1 MNVFEVL
8 GSFRIDKNQGLTDLK
23 EVNTQGETAAKNIEQ
38 SWGKAAASVAGAFA
52 ISKLVGEIK
61 SFIKDA
67 VASAREYEDAMANL
81 ATVTDPETA
90 QGLGASLRRLS
101 EEIPKSTVELA
112 KVAETAAKLGL
123 DAPADIEKF
132 TASVGKISVATGES
146 ATEVATAFG
155 KILSIT
161 GETTD
166 KVDGLGSAFGAISDE
181 LNVDSGSLIDNVTK
195 IADSFQSI
203 GASTPDIIALTAELQ
218 QLSGTSKEAA
228 STMTN
233 LGTVFKD
240 PEKIEQFARALG
252 MTTTEFE
259 KMRDEQ
265 FVELLGEIAQKIAEG
280 GEGSE
285 QLSQLL
291 GESAD
296 KVAILGRNWDG
307 VQSAV
312 ALANTEYATAADLQE
327 DFNTKTDTLSARLE
341 ILGNK
346 FTNLKVDVGE
356 ALVPALEDLITTFD
370 ENQESI
376 SSFFSILTKG
386 IAETFVWIAEHKEF
400 VVGAI
405 AAVLAG
411 FLAFQAYNWI
421 ATFNPI
427 TAAFQLAAGAAA
439 LLGGAIASAIAR
451 AREFAAVK
459 RIVHEWAEEIKAVQK
474 ANEDAAASMVEA
486 SRTSIGRNAGLIG
499 SVATMEE
506 GGITL
511 NTSMMSPTGITSG
524 IAADI
529 TYVSGLQDMQAAA
542 DEKRA
547 VEEAE
552 RLARRQAS
560 WNGFT
565 SFLKNSLSITQKTV
579 DEKTGAITEEFT
591 KLGDELK
598 SALTNV
604 FQGITQAFIDQGN
617 AEQEYQDR
625 LGDINAD
632 EKTRIEELAAL
643 RDQDVA
649 NLEQQLSD
657 KIITQEQYNAEHQR
671 ILDDYVSA
679 EEAAKTQTQAALEAE
694 KTAYEETKKST
705 WELLK
710 ETVRNVLKAL
720 KEELFLKAAASLA
733 EAIALTFALS
743 PLALPK
749 FAESGAYA
757 AGGAALAITGFARGG
772 IATRDLMAH
781 LGDTGVHEAV
791 IPLTQANL
799 SGIGKGIIAALQGPQ
814 LAMAGAGGTTYA
826 TDMRGLFDGA
836 TINVDSPQRVES
848 LAREINTL
856 WETRKRGRGY

>member
-52 ISKLVGEIK
+52 IGKLVGEFK

-67 VASAREYEDAMANL
+67 IQQATEYE
-81 ATVTDPETA
+81 T
-90 QGLGASLRRLS
+90 
-101 EEIPKSTVELA
+101 
-112 KVAETAAKLGL
+112 KVAELATMIDPREAGGVGEAMRKLSEQVPITSQDLMTVANAAARMGI
-123 DAPADIEKF
+123 DTSAEIDKF
-132 TASVGKISVATGES
+132 VTSVARIGVATGELP
-146 ATEVATAFG
+146 AEVAEDFG
-155 KILSIT
+155 QIKQIL
-161 GETTD
+161 
-166 KVDGLGSAFGAISDE
+166 
-181 LNVDSGSLIDNVTK
+181 
-195 IADSFQSI
+195 ADSDLDFEGFASAV
-203 GASTPDIIALTAELQ
+203 GALAETHLVSWDDLIENTKKVADNFVGMGVSAPNIAALVASFTEI
-218 QLSGTSKEAA
+218 SGTAKEAA
-228 STMTN
+228 SQLQSVVSAM
-233 LGTVFKD
+233 KD
-240 PEKIEQFARALG
+240 KDKIDQFATALG
-252 MTTTEFE
+252 LTNDEFVT
-259 KMRDEQ
+259 MRDNN
-265 FVELLGEIAQKIAEG
+265 FVGLLGDIAQKIADG
-280 GEGSE
+280 GDNGDILR
-285 QLSQLL
+285 QAL
-291 GESAD
+291 GESAS
-296 KVAILGRNWDG
+296 KVEILGQNWG
-307 VQSAV
+307 RVEEAV
-312 ALANTEYATAADLQE
+312 ALANGEYVTARDLQD
-327 DFNTKTDTLSARLE
+327 DFNTKSDTLSTRLE
-341 ILGNK
+341 TLGNR
-346 FTNLKVDVGE
+346 FTNLKQDVGE
-356 ALVPALEDLITTFD
+356 ALLPALEDLITTFG
-370 ENQESI
+370 ENEAAI
-376 SSFFSILTKG
+376 GSFFTVLTKG

-511 NTSMMSPTGITSG
+511 NTSMTSPTGITSG

-552 RLARRQAS
+552 RLARRQAA

-649 NLEQQLSD
+649 NLEQQLND

-710 ETVRNVLKAL
+710 ETVKNVLKAL

-757 AGGAALAITGFARGG
+757 AGGAALAITGFAHGG
-772 IATRDLMAH
+772 IATRELMAR